1 MMRKNNEFFELLCL
15 NSKDELRKFLLE
27 NGKGPKPKCPV
38 QFVKENNNED
48 GFYQSEIQ
56 STDSNLHS

>member
-38 QFVKENNNED
+38 QFVKENNED
-48 GFYQSEIQ
+48 GLYQGKVQFSESDI
-56 STDSNLHS
+56 HS